1 MENFKAAGKSALSG
15 ILGTLG
21 KLFMWIMGGFVK
33 FAIFNWII
41 ENPGKVQKLAKG
53 LFAIGKTI
61 YKVTSFL
68 VGMSFDGITKF
79 LENPISLKGLLG
91 FGQFLIGFVPLL
103 GAYAF
108 LKNPKAMISG
118 SLANV
123 LKGLITGLGNLMKGG
138 KLFSKMKTFGQK
150 FRPVRELDP
159 SWALLQL
166 AMLAASLVAAGGGST
181 SEVVGAGVGAVLV
194 KQSVLL

>member
-1 MENFKAAGKSALSG
+1 
-15 ILGTLG
+15 
-21 KLFMWIMGGFVK
+21 
-33 FAIFNWII
+33 
-41 ENPGKVQKLAKG
+41 
-53 LFAIGKTI
+53 
-61 YKVTSFL
+61 
-68 VGMSFDGITKF
+68 MSFDGITKF

-118 SLANV
+118 LANV

-150 FRPVRELDP
+150 FRPGTRAGSILG
-159 SWALLQL
+159 S
-166 AMLAASLVAAGGGST
+166 VAAGTADHWLQRCGST
-181 SEVVGAGVGAVLV
+181 SEVVGVGAGIITIGAALGA
-194 KQSVLL
+194 KTGILAWVLLLVLLVVS